1 MVNKFN
7 NNFIDHVSE
16 EEREAIKKL
25 DSIDNTI
32 RGVLADLNEH
42 FEIGVKFDEIE
53 RSELM
58 VEAREAL
65 LDALRIFR

>member
-1 MVNKFN
+1 MANKFN
-7 NNFIDHVSE
+7 DNFIDHVSE

-32 RGVLADLNEH
+32 RGVLVDLNEH

-65 LDALRIFR
+65 LDALKIFK